1 MNEATIIDKVR
12 ATALTVVVHLALL
25 LLLLFMGIT
34 NNPPLRSEPGIQVNF
49 GTDDFGEGRLEP
61 ATDIK
66 VAPEQLQSSAS
77 DNKET
82 PITQDF
88 EDAPS
93 IEKMKDIKKANAKK
107 TLQQVTSTQV
117 TDSKTDQQATYEPQQ
132 KVNPKALFPGKKS
145 DGGDE
150 GEGETGKFGNQ
161 GDPNGSRLTGNR
173 IGGGDGTGNIPS
185 FSLAGRGSL
194 TLPTPKYSSQAEGRV
209 VVEIT
214 VDREG
219 NVVKANPTIKGSTV
233 QDDKLFEAAR
243 NAAMKAKFNVKS
255 DAPAYQ
261 VGTITYNFKLQ

>member
-1 MNEATIIDKVR
+1 MNGETTLDKVR
-12 ATALTVVVHLALL
+12 ASAVTILVHFAVL
-25 LLLLFMGIT
+25 LLLLFVGVT
-34 NNPPLRSEPGIQVNF
+34 NNPPLKSEQGIQVNF

-61 ATDIK
+61 ATD
-66 VAPEQLQSSAS
+66 VMPSQTTPMASAAQ
-77 DNKET
+77 NEKT
-82 PITQDF
+82 PLTQDF
-88 EDAPS
+88 EEAPS
-93 IEKMKDIKKANAKK
+93 VITKKDVKKVETKNPVSA
-107 TLQQVTSTQV
+107 V
-117 TDSKTDQQATYEPQQ
+117 TDAKTTNKNTETKITEPQQ
-132 KVNPKALFPGKKS
+132 KVNPKALFPGQKS
-145 DGGDE
+145 DGGDQ

-173 IGGGDGTGNIPS
+173 IGGGDGTGNVPS

-243 NAAMKAKFNVKS
+243 NAAMKAKFNVKA